1 MMLAQQRRIKILEL
15 LQEEGSARVS
25 ALSAMFEVSEPTIRQ
40 DLGRLESEGFIKR
53 EHGGAFLRSVPDQVR
68 TMSLQRT
75 ENMAKKVRIG
85 RKAAEFICH
94 GDSIILDSGTT
105 ATEVA
110 KNLSD
115 KKELKIITDSLN
127 IALLLGA
134 RSDFVVML
142 TGGEFKAPTLS
153 VTGDKAALFFDQIHV
168 DKLFLATGGISLDV
182 GLTYPGFHDLS
193 VKRAM
198 MDAAAEV
205 YVVADST
212 KIGKVSFAALGG
224 LETIDF
230 LITDA
235 EVAPQDQRAFEDR
248 GIKVIVA

>member
-1 MMLAQQRRIKILEL
+1 MLLAQQRRSKILEL

-25 ALSAMFEVSEPTIRQ
+25 ALSRIFGVSEPTIRQ
-40 DLGRLESEGFIKR
+40 DLERLEQEGLVTR
-53 EHGGAFLRSVPDQVR
+53 EHGGAFLKSIPNQVR
-68 TMSLQRT
+68 TMSLQHT
-75 ENMAKKVRIG
+75 ENMEKKVRIG
-85 RKAAEFICH
+85 RKAADFILD

-110 KNLSD
+110 GNLDD
-115 KKELKIITDSLN
+115 KRDLKIITDSLN

-153 VTGDKAALFFDQIHV
+153 VTGDKAAMFFDQIHV
-168 DKLFLATGGISLDV
+168 DKLFLATGGITFDA
-182 GLTYPGFHDLS
+182 GLTYPGFSDLK

-198 MDAAAEV
+198 IDSADEV

-212 KIGKVSFAALGG
+212 KIGKTSFAALGG
-224 LETIDF
+224 LELIDC
-230 LITDA
+230 LITDSGIT
-235 EVAPQDQRAFEDR
+235 EQERGAFESR
-248 GIKVIVA
+248 GIKVVVA